1 MKRIL
6 VVDDEPAIVKLLEYN
21 LKQEHYQ
28 VTTSGDGNEA
38 LRLIMSEPFDF
49 IILDLMLPG
58 MDGFDVTK
66 HVRRADIA
74 TPILMLTAKDTE
86 TDKILGL
93 ELGADDYVTKPF
105 SPREIVARIKAI
117 ERRVEAKTKTST
129 VLQVGDL
136 RIDTRAHR
144 VTMGSD
150 RIDLTPREYELLAF
164 FAGHVGQIMDRDML
178 LDRVWGYD
186 YVGQTRMV
194 DMQISKLRD
203 KIEPDAKKPRYI
215 KTVRGYGYK
224 LEDVQDVQ
232 DV

>member
-1 MKRIL
+1 MKKIL

-28 VTTSGDGNEA
+28 VTTCGNGTDA
-38 LRLIMSEPFDF
+38 VKLIMSESFDF

-58 MDGFDVTK
+58 TDGFDVTK
-66 HVRRADIA
+66 QIRRAEIS
-74 TPILMLTAKDTE
+74 TPILMLTAKDSE

-105 SPREIVARIKAI
+105 SPREIIARIKAI
-117 ERRVEAKTKTST
+117 ERRIESSDKQKD

-136 RIDTRAHR
+136 RIDVRAHH
-144 VTMGSD
+144 VTVGSD
-150 RIDLTPREYELLAF
+150 RIELTPREFELLTF
-164 FAGHVGQIMDRDML
+164 FASHVGQIMDRDML
-178 LDRVWGYD
+178 LDHVWGYD

-194 DMQISKLRD
+194 DMQVSKLRD
-203 KIEPDAKKPRYI
+203 KVEPDPKRPRYI

-224 LEDVQDVQ
+224 MEDIFDA
-232 DV
+232 

>member
-224 LEDVQDVQ
+224 LEDVQDV
-232 DV
+232 